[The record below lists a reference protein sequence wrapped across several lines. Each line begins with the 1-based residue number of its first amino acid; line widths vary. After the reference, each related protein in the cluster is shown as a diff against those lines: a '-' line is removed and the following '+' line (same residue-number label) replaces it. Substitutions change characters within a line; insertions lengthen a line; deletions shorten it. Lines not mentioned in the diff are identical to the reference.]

1 MISITGFK
9 TESLAIGL
17 MSGTSLD
24 GVDAALV
31 RIKGSGL
38 TTTSRL
44 IAYVQLPYEED
55 FREQIKALCNIEQS
69 SVADV
74 CSMNFLLADRF
85 AAAAEAVCQQAGIA
99 MDEVD
104 FISSHGQTV
113 WHIPKSDAAQSL
125 ARSTLQLGDLSVI
138 ATRTGRPVV
147 GDFRPA
153 DMAAGGQ
160 GAPLVPYGDLIL
172 FGDALQG
179 RVLQN
184 IGGIGNCTVLPAAC
198 TADQVTA
205 YDTGPGNMI
214 IDQVVLELSGGK
226 LAYDENGKWAA
237 EGTPDKALV
246 AKMMRHPYFSQMPPK
261 STGREL
267 FGAAYAAAVL
277 AGARERGLS
286 SADIVATATWF
297 TAKSIADSYERWVFP
312 KNKIDQIIVS
322 GGGAHNEVLLAMLS
336 ELLPG
341 RTVAKA
347 SSFGIDDDA
356 KEALIFA
363 LLGNECIHGIPN
375 NVPSATG
382 AVRRVVMGKLA
393 LG

>member
-246 AKMMRHPYFSQMPPK
+246 AKMMQHPYFSQMPPK

-375 NVPSATG
+375 NAPSATG
-382 AVRRVVMGKLA
+382 AGRRVVMGKLA

>member
-9 TESLAIGL
+9 TRESSHRAH
-17 MSGTSLD
+17 
-24 GVDAALV
+24 V
-31 RIKGSGL
+31 RYVARWCGCSTGSNK
-38 TTTSRL
+38 REW
-44 IAYVQLPYEED
+44 ADYDVQTDCLCTASIEED

-113 WHIPKSDAAQSL
+113 WHIPKLDAAQSL

-246 AKMMRHPYFSQMPPK
+246 AKMMKHPYFSQMPPK

-382 AVRRVVMGKLA
+382 AGRRVVMGKLA

>member
-44 IAYVQLPYEED
+44 IAYVQLPYEKD

-172 FGDALQG
+172 FCDALQG

-246 AKMMRHPYFSQMPPK
+246 AKMMQHPYFSQMPPK

-356 KEALIFA
+356 KEAVIFA

-382 AVRRVVMGKLA
+382 AGRRVVMGKLA

>member
-44 IAYVQLPYEED
+44 IAYVQLPYEEG

-237 EGTPDKALV
+237 EGTPDKGLV
-246 AKMMRHPYFSQMPPK
+246 AKMMQHPYFSQMPPK

-375 NVPSATG
+375 NIPSATG
-382 AVRRVVMGKLA
+382 AGRRVVMGKLA

>member
-1 MISITGFK
+1 MIRITGFQA
-9 TESLAIGL
+9 ESLVIGL

-38 TTTSRL
+38 STVSSL
-44 IAYVQLPYEED
+44 IAYTQLPYEEE
-55 FREQIKALCNIEQS
+55 FRERIKALCTIEHS
-69 SVADV
+69 NVEDI

-85 AAAAEAVCQQAGIA
+85 AAAAHAVCHQAGIA

-113 WHIPKSDAAQSL
+113 WHIPKEDAGRSL
-125 ARSTLQLGDLSVI
+125 TRSTLQLGDLSVI
-138 ATRTGRPVV
+138 AARTGRPVV

-172 FGDALQG
+172 FGDPQRG
-179 RVLQN
+179 RILQN
-184 IGGIGNCTVLPAAC
+184 IGGIGNCTILPAAC

-214 IDQVVLELSGGK
+214 IDQVVLELSGGQ

-237 EGTPDKALV
+237 EGTPDQAWV
-246 AKMMRHPYFSQMPPK
+246 SEMIQHPYFSLVPPK

-267 FGAAYAAAVL
+267 FGAAYAAAFL
-277 AGARERGLS
+277 AGGRECGLS

-297 TAKSIADSYERWVFP
+297 TAKSIADSYERWVFS
-312 KNKIDQIIVS
+312 KYTIDEIIVS
-322 GGGAHNEVLLAMLS
+322 GGGAHNETLLSMLS

-363 LLGNECIHGIPN
+363 LLGNEYIHGIPN

-382 AVRRVVMGKLA
+382 AGRRVVMGKLA

>member
-1 MISITGFK
+1 MIRITGFQA
-9 TESLAIGL
+9 ESLVIGL

-38 TTTSRL
+38 STASRL
-44 IAYVQLPYEED
+44 LAYVQLPYEEE
-55 FREQIKALCNIEQS
+55 FRERIKALCTIEHS
-69 SVADV
+69 NVEDI
-74 CSMNFLLADRF
+74 CSMNFLLADQF
-85 AAAAEAVCQQAGIA
+85 AAAAHAVCHQAGIA

-113 WHIPKSDAAQSL
+113 WHIPKEDAGRSL

-138 ATRTGRPVV
+138 AARTGRPVV

-172 FGDALQG
+172 FGDPQRG
-179 RVLQN
+179 RILQN
-184 IGGIGNCTVLPAAC
+184 IGGIGNCTILPAAC

-237 EGTPDKALV
+237 EGTPDQAWV
-246 AKMMRHPYFSQMPPK
+246 SEMMQHPYFSLMPPK
-261 STGREL
+261 STGREQ
-267 FGAAYAAAVL
+267 FGAAYAAAFL
-277 AGARERGLS
+277 AGAGERGLS

-297 TAKSIADSYERWVFP
+297 TAKSITDSYKRWVFP
-312 KNKIDQIIVS
+312 EYKIDEIIIS
-322 GGGAHNEVLLAMLS
+322 GGGAHNEVLLSMLS

-382 AVRRVVMGKLA
+382 AGRRVVMGKLA